1 MSMTSIPSLYNN
13 LVTILPK
20 LDDPAVYIMALTPCC
35 FKKWSKPIAVKGMAK
50 ATAAYLKS

>member
-1 MSMTSIPSLYNN
+1 MTSIPSLYNN

-20 LDDPAVYIMALTPCC
+20 LDDPAVYIIALTPCC